1 VDEAFKGL
9 HLTFSARFDD
19 NIKVDGVWVEYW
31 FGDRQHLN
39 TSMTIDGVYIL
50 QVTTP
55 RSPGGDLHY
64 RFSAVDDSGNWAVTE
79 EGVVSLVNSPPAVD
93 AIPFWD
99 VVEEE
104 TSSLDLSPYISDA
117 NDPPA
122 SLTVTTDSDIIAV
135 DGVVLRV
142 LLEDW
147 MPEVTINITVSDDE
161 DEAQATITMRVQN
174 VNDPPDAP
182 MILFPKDGSKFR
194 QGEEVILEASYH
206 DVDTA
211 AGQVLTIIWTSDR
224 DGEIGRIT
232 SDAPVD
238 VSTRNLSLGR
248 HRLTVIVDDG
258 EENRT
263 TSVKITVYEEDGSDD
278 SVFTPATSVLIL
290 VIVILLILGA
300 VTLCTRYR
308 ERDAV

>member
-1 VDEAFKGL
+1 MTL
-9 HLTFSARFDD
+9 
-19 NIKVDGVWVEYW
+19 DGV
-31 FGDRQHLN
+31 
-39 TSMTIDGVYIL
+39 SIL

-64 RFSAVDDSGNWAVTE
+64 RFSAVDGSGNWAVTE

-147 MPEVTINITVSDDE
+147 MPEVTINLTVSDDE

-182 MILFPKDGSKFR
+182 MILSPKDGSKFR
-194 QGEEVILEASYH
+194 QGEEVILEASYY

-232 SDAPVD
+232 SDAPEN

-248 HRLTVIVDDG
+248 HLLTVIVDDG

-263 TSVKITVYEEDGSDD
+263 TSVRITVYEEDGSDD

-290 VIVILLILGA
+290 VIVILLIMGA
-300 VTLCTRYR
+300 VTLWIRYR